1 MNRSHV
7 FTCLSCFFLHVLTF
21 ASADTYGQQ
30 CQINGEIKGIGKT
43 PIQFLYQ
50 QNGRTQRD
58 TVYATNDRFTYQAR
72 PSDDGT
78 FDIFISY
85 PRWTA
90 GWYETGNLT
99 VSGSIEKPY
108 RLAITG
114 GPENEAAT
122 RYNQTIRWLYDDK
135 TQQSAPDDRMK
146 LRREQQEKTWQF
158 VRENPSA
165 RISAELLQSFTYEE
179 DIPIAELEKLYAELT
194 PEVRKS
200 FQGKAAAQRI
210 DMTKNQ
216 PAKGKPAPGFKL
228 PSSAGNTV
236 SLADFEGKYVLLDFW
251 GHWCGPCIQA
261 MPKLRAIHE
270 KYKQKLTIIGI
281 AAEHD
286 DDRQIWL
293 NTIRKHQA
301 DWVQLSEFEGD
312 KGTVNTT
319 YNIYQFPTYFLVDK
333 KGTVLGKAN
342 NIAAVETLLS
352 GLGDL

>member
-1 MNRSHV
+1 MNHSNV
-7 FTCLSCFFLHVLTF
+7 FIYLSCFLLNILSF
-21 ASADTYGQQ
+21 ASADVYGQH
-30 CQINGEIKGIGKT
+30 CQIKGEIKGIGKT
-43 PIQFLYQ
+43 PIQFLYR
-50 QNGRTQRD
+50 QNGHSQRD
-58 TVYATNDRFTYQAR
+58 TVYAVNDRFTYQAR

-78 FDIFISY
+78 FNIFISY
-85 PRWTA
+85 PRWIG
-90 GWYETGNLT
+90 GWYEAANLT

-108 RLAITG
+108 RLTITG

-122 RYNQTIRWLYDDK
+122 RYNQTIRWPYDDK
-135 TQQSAPDDRMK
+135 AQQSAPDDRMK
-146 LRREQQEKTWQF
+146 VRQEQQQKIWQF

-165 RISAELLQSFTYEE
+165 KISAELLQNLTYEE
-179 DIPIAELEKLYAELT
+179 DTSIADLEKLYAQLT
-194 PEVRKS
+194 PEVQKS

-210 DMTKNQ
+210 DITKNQ
-216 PAKGKPAPGFKL
+216 PAKGKRAPGFKL
-228 PSSAGNTV
+228 SSAAGNTV

-261 MPKLRAIHE
+261 MPALRAIHD
-270 KYKQKLTIIGI
+270 KYRQSLTIIGI

-286 DDRQIWL
+286 DDREVWL

-312 KGTVNTT
+312 KGSVNTT
-319 YNIYQFPTYFLVDK
+319 YNIYQFPTYFLLDK

-342 NIAAVETLLS
+342 NITAVQTLLS